1 MRHRIPA
8 FMTVGVIGFVLQLI
22 SLAWMTMVV
31 GWPYGPATA
40 LAVQLAVLHNFMWH
54 ERWTWRDRTVAGPG
68 VLKRLLRYEAT
79 TGLTSIAGNVLGTLI
94 FVETMNLPVL
104 AANVA
109 AVITMSAANFVLA
122 DRWVFAGRAL
132 GIAAVI
138 AASSTTV
145 RANEVQRETVKAW
158 DQYVAR
164 AEATMTQK
172 RPVTN
177 QVNEPRGNAIS
188 IPGGRI
194 HHWTGSILI
203 RNTTVGTIVD
213 GLMTPGT
220 PPPQNDVLE
229 SRVLERGHDRLRV
242 YLKLVRK
249 TLITV
254 TYDTEHD
261 VAFLRHGPGFATS
274 RSVSTRIAEL
284 DGRDR
289 GFLWRLNS
297 YWRYVQVGNDVLVEL
312 ESISLSRD
320 VPSVLKPVAG
330 PIINRIARES
340 VVNTLAA
347 LRAHFETVPRRTGTA
362 ANAALA
368 SPKQRSGEGMDSRG

>member
-1 MRHRIPA
+1 VKHRIPA
-8 FMTVGVIGFVLQLI
+8 FLTVGVIGFVLQLT

-40 LAVQLAVLHNFMWH
+40 VAVQLAVLHNFLWH
-54 ERWTWRDRTVAGPG
+54 ERWTWRDRTVTGSG
-68 VLKRLLRYEAT
+68 MIRRLARYEVT

-94 FVETMNLPVL
+94 FVETMHLPVL

-132 GIAAVI
+132 GLAAAF
-138 AASSTTV
+138 AASSTPV
-145 RANEVQRETVKAW
+145 MAGDLRSETVKAW
-158 DQYVAR
+158 DQYIAR
-164 AEATMTQK
+164 AEATMTQR

-177 QVNEPRGNAIS
+177 RSNDEPRGNAIS
-188 IPGGRI
+188 VSGGRI
-194 HHWTGSILI
+194 HHWTGSVLI
-203 RNTTVGTIVD
+203 RNTTVGAVVD
-213 GLMTPGT
+213 GLMMPGT
-220 PPPQNDVLE
+220 PPPQDDVLE
-229 SRVLERGHDRLRV
+229 SRVLERGNDRLRV

-249 TLITV
+249 TLVTV

-261 VAFLRHGPGFATS
+261 VVFMRRGPGLATS
-274 RSVSTRIAEL
+274 RSVATRIAEV

-320 VPSVLKPVAG
+320 VPSVLKPIAG

-340 VVNTLAA
+340 VVDTLAA
-347 LRAHFETVPRRTGTA
+347 LRAHFEGGGAV
-362 ANAALA
+362 
-368 SPKQRSGEGMDSRG
+368 SRG

>member
-1 MRHRIPA
+1 
-8 FMTVGVIGFVLQLI
+8 VIQRLI
-22 SLAWMTMVV
+22 
-31 GWPYGPATA
+31 
-40 LAVQLAVLHNFMWH
+40 
-54 ERWTWRDRTVAGPG
+54 
-68 VLKRLLRYEAT
+68 RYEVT
-79 TGLTSIAGNVLGTLI
+79 TGLTSIAGNVLGTLV

-109 AVITMSAANFVLA
+109 SVITMSAANFVLA

-132 GIAAVI
+132 GLAAAF
-138 AASSTTV
+138 AASSTPVMAGELRSET
-145 RANEVQRETVKAW
+145 ANAW

-164 AEATMTQK
+164 AEASMTQK

-177 QVNEPRGNAIS
+177 RANEPRGNAIS
-188 IPGGRI
+188 VSGGRI
-194 HHWTGSILI
+194 HHWTGSVLI
-203 RNTTVGTIVD
+203 RNTTVGAIVD

-220 PPPQNDVLE
+220 PPPQDDVLE
-229 SRVLERGHDRLRV
+229 SRVLERGNDRLRV

-261 VAFLRHGPGFATS
+261 VAFMRHGPGLAMS
-274 RSVSTRIAEL
+274 RSVATRIAEV

-312 ESISLSRD
+312 ESMSLSRD
-320 VPSVLKPVAG
+320 VPSVVKPIAG

-347 LRAHFETVPRRTGTA
+347 LRAHFEGGGTA
-362 ANAALA
+362 
-368 SPKQRSGEGMDSRG
+368 SRG